1 MRRLRIA
8 GWSRDQEPHDVEIPE
23 VCPGC
28 RADLIRKHALQAVY
42 MVTVVFDGTLEHGSF
57 TPESLSPPCPG
68 LETVECDVPVYLICS
83 RCEEVV
89 GGTRL

>member
-8 GWSRDQEPHDVEIPE
+8 GWTRDQEPHDVEIPE
-23 VCPGC
+23 VCPCCGAC
-28 RADLIRKHALQAVY
+28 LTRRNALQAVY
-42 MVTVVFDGTLEHGSF
+42 LIAAAFHGTLEHGSF

-68 LETVECDVPVYLICS
+68 LETVECDVPAYLICS